1 MSDSSAKISD
11 EAWSEF
17 GSFLEKTGIRL
28 KDADELRRGIE
39 HASLEASKIP
49 LITKSD
55 LAERKDFHSAADLAR
70 KLATKMKGKSASWA
84 RWVAGDTREP
94 TKPAT
99 ESEIEDF
106 NQLRNHLLMFLEA
119 AVEVADSFKR
129 GRRQDAVTRSWCH
142 SVVAV
147 LERQGLQLRDMRGR
161 ARPQTNKLIYEL
173 WRLVPP
179 QKLPRT
185 QERALQVTLKRVL
198 DEREKPTQ
206 EKVS

>member
-1 MSDSSAKISD
+1 
-11 EAWSEF
+11 
-17 GSFLEKTGIRL
+17 
-28 KDADELRRGIE
+28 
-39 HASLEASKIP
+39 
-49 LITKSD
+49 
-55 LAERKDFHSAADLAR
+55 
-70 KLATKMKGKSASWA
+70 MKGKSASWA
-84 RWVAGDTREP
+84 RWVAGATREP

-147 LERQGLQLRDMRGR
+147 LERQGIQLRDMRGR

-173 WRLVPP
+173 WRLIPP
-179 QKLPRT
+179 QKLPRPRRGRCRSFSSGCWT
-185 QERALQVTLKRVL
+185 SARRRRRKSELIRQINVRRKKPVVLQDFCAATGCG
-198 DEREKPTQ
+198 
-206 EKVS
+206 S

>member
-39 HASLEASKIP
+39 RASQEASKIP
-49 LITKSD
+49 VVTKSD
-55 LAERKDFHSAADLAR
+55 MAERKDFLRAADLAR
-70 KLATKMKGKSASWA
+70 ELATKMKGKSASWA

-99 ESEIEDF
+99 LFDLEEF
-106 NQLRNHLLMFLEA
+106 NQLRNRLLMFLEA
-119 AVEVADSFKR
+119 ATEIADGFKR
-129 GRRQDAVTRSWCH
+129 GRRHDAVTRSWCH

-147 LERQGLQLRDMRGR
+147 LERQGIQLRDMRGR

-173 WRLVPP
+173 WRLIPP

-198 DEREKPTQ
+198 DEREKATQ
-206 EKVS
+206 EK